1 MDQKFKVVLSYLE
14 SLEAAT
20 IPEEQKSKE
29 DAANQTRAVEKLVQD
44 TIKKYLPEYSDKV
57 FSVGGFTRDK
67 LLGKN
72 PKDIDLVV
80 DDPSTKMKAAEIFS
94 KKFTDIYNITTSNNP
109 HSLKEAYGIWGI
121 VLFNPKDSSGNRQP
135 FIYDGVDVTGYVIE
149 LTPPRKEGPYDP
161 VKREP
166 TYVEYTNRAD
176 DAMRRDLTINALYQ
190 NIATGEIEDYTGG
203 QKDLKDKVLRPPEHP
218 EGIQKIYED
227 DPLRIFRL
235 ARFSGKLDG
244 FTIDPG
250 TEKVLKQFINSTQGK
265 GLIKGKVSPE
275 RIRDEFQQIITNSN
289 GNIAVKGLELMKEYN
304 LLQFLSPHL
313 DKLFDVYHDKVFH
326 SGESVWQHTMDV
338 LKKTPPTIKARLS
351 ALFHDIGKIETE
363 TKETDS
369 KGRDRVHFIDHE
381 NKGVPLAENILKELK
396 FPVDIINSVK
406 GIIHSHMG
414 LKRIDE
420 HKSPTQLRR
429 IRIFIEK
436 LYDDLDDAISILKAD
451 AREEPAEQASISIL
465 EKRIRNQKDKDVASG
480 LLQQKVNGMEY
491 PYPLSGDQIMIDYAG
506 IKGKAL
512 GAIKSKLKQM
522 LLGGQFENL
531 DEPSRIAKAKKLLNG
546 FALAEKDLKT
556 LIEKYDESR
565 SDFYSV
571 R

>member
-1 MDQKFKVVLSYLE
+1 MDQKFKVVFSYLE
-14 SLEAAT
+14 SLEAA
-20 IPEEQKSKE
+20 IVPEEQKSKE
-29 DAANQTRAVEKLVQD
+29 DADSQTRAVEKLVQD
-44 TIKKYLPEYSDKV
+44 TIKRHLPDYSDKV

-94 KKFTDIYNITTSNNP
+94 KKFTDLYNITTSNNP
-109 HSLKEAYGIWGI
+109 HALKEAYGIWGI
-121 VLFNPKDSSGNRQP
+121 VLFNPKDSYGNRKP

-250 TEKVLKQFINSTQGK
+250 TEKVLKQFIGSAPGRE
-265 GLIKGKVSPE
+265 LIKSKVSPE
-275 RIRDEFQQIITNSN
+275 RIRDEFQQIITNPN
-289 GNIAVKGLELMKEYN
+289 GATAVKGLELMKEYD

-326 SGESVWQHTMDV
+326 GGESVWQHTMDV

-351 ALFHDIGKIETE
+351 ALLHDIGKIETE

-369 KGRDRVHFIDHE
+369 KGRERVHFIDHE
-381 NKGVPLAENILKELK
+381 NKGVPLADSILRELK

-406 GIIHSHMG
+406 DIIHSHMG

-420 HKSPTQLRR
+420 HKPSTQLRR

-436 LYDDLDDAISILKAD
+436 LYDDLDDAIAILKAD
-451 AREEPAEQASISIL
+451 AREEPAEQSSISL
-465 EKRIRNQKDKDVASG
+465 LDERIRDQKDKDIASG
-480 LLQQKVNGMEY
+480 LLQKKDNGMVY
-491 PYPLSGDQIMIDYAG
+491 PYPLSGDQIMVDYAG

-522 LLGGQFENL
+522 LLGGQFEDL
-531 DEPSRIAKAKKLLNG
+531 DETSRVAKAKKLLNG
-546 FALAEKDLKT
+546 FSLAEKDLKS
-556 LIEKYDESR
+556 LSEKYDESR